1 MFKYPFSI
9 LCFALLSANE
19 SYGWF
24 FCTADVLE
32 SLISCLLKTNIVE
45 FLEEHGGLIVEM
57 FNRRLECARQAKCH
71 PKLFDTW
78 DRKIWLV
85 QKFFECM
92 EEIHSS
98 SIFGELQGL
107 DLEMGLHMLEKQC
120 REKLADNLPDDV
132 KRYYLPLLG
141 QPM

>member
-1 MFKYPFSI
+1 MIDFTMFNYSFVI

-24 FCTADVLE
+24 FCPADVLE
-32 SLISCLLKTNIVE
+32 SLIRCLLKTDIVD
-45 FLEEHGGLIVEM
+45 GLLLEM

-71 PKLFDTW
+71 PKLFGTW

-85 QKFFECM
+85 HKFFVCM

-98 SIFGELQGL
+98 SIFYELQGI

-120 REKLADNLPDDV
+120 RENLAENLPQDL
-132 KRYYLPLLG
+132 KYYYLPLLG
-141 QPM
+141 RKR